1 MKKSTLKNI
10 IKEEI
15 SDMEVS
21 LKLSDGR
28 IIHGLARKKPKRL
41 SLQIGSNT
49 YFSFWEGKFT
59 LSGTGSVTIVGGVD
73 DYSHGWFLKATEE
86 YLEAMHDTY
95 PERFGPLKEG
105 MFSKS
110 PCNAKTLLE
119 GLKTQFQIAF
129 ETGVESGGYDDFEK
143 GFWRHNSNEILWKLE
158 EILNR

>member
-10 IKEEI
+10 IKEELK
-15 SDMEVS
+15 SLNEGYGPWPDPDMDMEEMAGAIGYGS
-21 LKLSDGR
+21 FDDLIKDNPG
-28 IIHGLARKKPKRL
+28 ARKAIIDWALRIPDFSG
-41 SLQIGSNT
+41 SL
-49 YFSFWEGKFT
+49 ER
-59 LSGTGSVTIVGGVD
+59 GG
-73 DYSHGWFLKATEE
+73 L
-86 YLEAMHDTY
+86 
-95 PERFGPLKEG
+95 REG

>member
-1 MKKSTLKNI
+1 MKKSTLRNI
-10 IKEEI
+10 IKEELK
-15 SDMEVS
+15 SLNEGYGPWPDPDMDMEEMAGAIGYGS
-21 LKLSDGR
+21 FDDLIKDNPG
-28 IIHGLARKKPKRL
+28 ARKAIIDWALRIPDFAG
-41 SLQIGSNT
+41 SL
-49 YFSFWEGKFT
+49 ER
-59 LSGTGSVTIVGGVD
+59 GG
-73 DYSHGWFLKATEE
+73 L
-86 YLEAMHDTY
+86 
-95 PERFGPLKEG
+95 REG

>member
-10 IKEEI
+10 IKEELK
-15 SDMEVS
+15 SLKEGYGPWPDPDMDMEEMAGAIGYGS
-21 LKLSDGR
+21 FDDLIKDNPG
-28 IIHGLARKKPKRL
+28 ARKAIIDWALRIPDFAG
-41 SLQIGSNT
+41 SL
-49 YFSFWEGKFT
+49 ER
-59 LSGTGSVTIVGGVD
+59 GGL
-73 DYSHGWFLKATEE
+73 H
-86 YLEAMHDTY
+86 
-95 PERFGPLKEG
+95 EG

-158 EILNR
+158 EILDR